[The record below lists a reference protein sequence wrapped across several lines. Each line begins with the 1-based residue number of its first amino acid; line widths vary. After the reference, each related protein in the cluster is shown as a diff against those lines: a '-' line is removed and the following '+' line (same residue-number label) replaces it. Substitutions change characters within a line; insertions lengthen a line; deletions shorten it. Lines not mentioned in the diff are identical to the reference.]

1 MTDVSEFIDR
11 LRKLKLF
18 EPGVSLVVTR
28 APGRLDV
35 MGGIADYSGSLVLQ
49 RPIAEA
55 TFAALQVI
63 DDPAIHAVSLGREP
77 FTIAFDSL
85 LPGGEPISY
94 DEARTLFRRVPDKHW
109 ASYVVGIFLVLMRER
124 DVAFSRG
131 ARIVISSSVPEGKG
145 VASSAALEAAV
156 MQAVCDAFGIELEPR
171 EMALL
176 CQKAENLVAGAPCGV
191 MDQMTCICGEAGALL
206 TLLCQPAELQ
216 EPIPLPDG
224 LGLWGID
231 SGERHAVG

>member
-1 MTDVSEFIDR
+1 MKDLSAFLETVNQHTLFDR
-11 LRKLKLF
+11 AV
-18 EPGVSLVVTR
+18 PVTVAR

-109 ASYVVGIFLVLMRER
+109 ASYVV
-124 DVAFSRG
+124 
-131 ARIVISSSVPEGKG
+131 
-145 VASSAALEAAV
+145 
-156 MQAVCDAFGIELEPR
+156 
-171 EMALL
+171 
-176 CQKAENLVAGAPCGV
+176 
-191 MDQMTCICGEAGALL
+191 
-206 TLLCQPAELQ
+206 
-216 EPIPLPDG
+216 
-224 LGLWGID
+224 
-231 SGERHAVG
+231 